1 MSKFSKKHFDNN
13 VQYNI
18 KIITNLL
25 ANIHN
30 ERSNLL
36 TKMYDLQKDNATL
49 ERLLQMQ
56 LMRLMTIQ
64 EFSHTMTES
73 EFLKMTEDH
82 QTNHTNNKSANDAYQ

>member
-1 MSKFSKKHFDNN
+1 MPKINKRQFDNT

-18 KIITNLL
+18 KVITNLL
-25 ANIHN
+25 ANIHT

-56 LMRLMTIQ
+56 LMRLMTLQ

-82 QTNHTNNKSANDAYQ
+82 RTNHTQSNYAYK